1 MTRLIENMA
10 AAEAGV
16 SFHHALN
23 ITQKEKD
30 VSVNHNPSFKDI
42 SSTG

>member
-1 MTRLIENMA
+1 MTRLIENMT
-10 AAEAGV
+10 AAEADV

-30 VSVNHNPSFKDI
+30 KNLLVFHNEI
-42 SSTG
+42 